1 MWESPQH
8 RLCTE
13 SIQIVIV
20 MLASEQ
26 KKCCLREVN
35 YTSLLFDI
43 KGKKL
48 RLGILSTV
56 AQPMSPGLLIL
67 HQTPLKTEI
76 NDLNSFELTVDDRI
90 QTPTPFLLNP
100 AFLETAFQ

>member
-1 MWESPQH
+1 MWESPQR

-43 KGKKL
+43 KRKKL

-56 AQPMSPGLLIL
+56 TQPVSRIVGPQSRSPDSSPD
-67 HQTPLKTEI
+67 TYE
-76 NDLNSFELTVDDRI
+76 N
-90 QTPTPFLLNP
+90 
-100 AFLETAFQ
+100 